1 MEIVIPPPAERPP
14 EPEPIPLSILHEDED
29 IIVINKQKGL
39 VVHPA
44 AGAPT
49 GTLVNALLHHVGSL
63 PVGGDD
69 TRPGIVH
76 RLDKDTSGAM
86 VVAKSE
92 RAYHS
97 LGRQFRAKT
106 VKRVY
111 RALVHGDVKDDRGVV
126 AAPIGRHEIHRQK
139 MRVVHHGGR
148 EAYTHY
154 RVVERFGD
162 YTLLE
167 CRLETGRTHQ
177 IRVHMAHIGHP
188 IVGDPVYGRGKSPFP
203 VEGQLLHAYRLGFV
217 HPGTGEFVEFCAPLP
232 QDMDDALRALR
243 DRRKKADEPPAPEGP
258 VGDRGFAGR

>member
-1 MEIVIPPPAERPP
+1 
-14 EPEPIPLSILHEDED
+14 
-29 IIVINKQKGL
+29 
-39 VVHPA
+39 
-44 AGAPT
+44 
-49 GTLVNALLHHVGSL
+49 
-63 PVGGDD
+63 
-69 TRPGIVH
+69 
-76 RLDKDTSGAM
+76 
-86 VVAKSE
+86 
-92 RAYHS
+92 
-97 LGRQFRAKT
+97 
-106 VKRVY
+106 
-111 RALVHGDVKDDRGVV
+111 
-126 AAPIGRHEIHRQK
+126 
-139 MRVVHHGGR
+139 R

>member
-1 MEIVIPPPAERPP
+1 
-14 EPEPIPLSILHEDED
+14 
-29 IIVINKQKGL
+29 

-49 GTLVNALLHHVGSL
+49 GTLVNALLYHAPSLRSVG
-63 PVGGDD
+63 DEN
-69 TRPGIVH
+69 RPGIVH
-76 RLDKDTSGAM
+76 RLDKDTSGAL

-111 RALVHGDVKDDRGVV
+111 WALVHGSVKGDRGVIS
-126 AAPIGRHEIHRQK
+126 APIGRHETQRQK
-139 MRVVHHGGR
+139 MAVVRHGGR
-148 EAYTHY
+148 EAHTHY
-154 RVVERFGD
+154 RVLERFGD

-188 IVGDPVYGRGKSPFP
+188 VVGDPVYGRAKCPFP
-203 VEGQLLHAYRLGFV
+203 VQGQLLHAYRLGFI

-232 QDMDDALRALR
+232 EDMEEVLRVLR
-243 DRRKKADEPPAPEGP
+243 SGRKKADEPVPAERP
-258 VGDRGFAGR
+258 VGDPGS